1 MRPAGISII
10 FTSVEKYGEK
20 RRENREEKK
29 EEEEEISPPPRHSPP
44 LRWKKII
51 CFED

>member
-10 FTSVEKYGEK
+10 FTSVEKYEEK

-29 EEEEEISPPPRHSPP
+29 EKEISPPPRHSPP